1 MTSNKNQF
9 KLLVYLT
16 VCCCFISCGGPA
28 ISKGKIAYQK
38 IVNHINWANSNES
51 NNIFIS
57 GSGCKIGNVYG
68 FAKFKFYEKEP
79 IGLSGE
85 LDTSLLVD
93 YSVEVLGNKRSA
105 TEIGDFGSFS
115 LRPYDWCK
123 KDCHNY
129 YDFFISAEWINR
141 DSSTGNKWLRVLF
154 TKDNKIEFVL
164 LQEDGNSNWYQIYKL
179 DKNEMDYILNIIK
192 ENWYAS
198 IHGELDLSRI
208 AGDHERDRTAEI
220 VKTEAKRKIENMEDA
235 NVCSTVLRKI
245 MNYDERYYFEGIND
259 KASSQLINLDDYDVI
274 LNIPEEL
281 GELDELESTV
291 EKNMDGIN
299 KIHPI
304 GWSKNGLFA
313 YIETGNSDM
322 VGGFN
327 RLKVTDMVSDKNIVS
342 YTGGDEMV
350 SLSTKEW
357 WCLNY
362 IEISSLLNQYEISD
376 KGMVLEMNNE
386 DVVIKYLSYK
396 DISDADNNSIYSIT
410 TKYSNCRKSN
420 NIAVCDGQTCDAQVI
435 VTNNNT
441 GKEKSIF
448 KKNSFCGSK
457 LTFVTAIKNPLEDR
471 ITILVEYEKL
481 GFEGVYTRDI
491 INIGCRLF

>member
-1 MTSNKNQF
+1 MDSNEIKLIKDLYSHYKSDENLDEEILNSLTEEYGSIRGILMNVILKYDSEAEISDEYLDAKLKQYNIDLKSTIQENDANESKEDDVVSSEIIGDTQEKQPPVASSSKKTKRRWVLPVSLVSIIIILGAIFFFLTSN
-9 KLLVYLT
+9 
-16 VCCCFISCGGPA
+16 
-28 ISKGKIAYQK
+28 
-38 IVNHINWANSNES
+38 NS
-51 NNIFIS
+51 
-57 GSGCKIGNVYG
+57 
-68 FAKFKFYEKEP
+68 
-79 IGLSGE
+79 
-85 LDTSLLVD
+85 
-93 YSVEVLGNKRSA
+93 EV
-105 TEIGDFGSFS
+105 
-115 LRPYDWCK
+115 
-123 KDCHNY
+123 
-129 YDFFISAEWINR
+129 
-141 DSSTGNKWLRVLF
+141 
-154 TKDNKIEFVL
+154 
-164 LQEDGNSNWYQIYKL
+164 
-179 DKNEMDYILNIIK
+179 NII
-192 ENWYAS
+192 
-198 IHGELDLSRI
+198 RI
-208 AGDHERDRTAEI
+208 TDTLPA
-220 VKTEAKRKIENMEDA
+220 MEDN

-245 MNYDERYYFEGIND
+245 MDYDERYYFEGIND
-259 KASSQLINLDDYDVI
+259 KASNQLINLDDYDVI

-281 GELDELESTV
+281 RELDEFKSTL

-304 GWSKNGLFA
+304 GWSKNGMFA

-327 RLKVTDMVSDKNIVS
+327 RLKVTDMVSDKNIIS
-342 YTGGDEMV
+342 FTGGDEMV

-362 IEISSLLNQYEISD
+362 IEISSLLYQYEIFEM
-376 KGMVLEMNNE
+376 GMVLEMNNE

-420 NIAVCDGQTCDAQVI
+420 NIAVCDGQTCDVQVI

-457 LTFVTAIKNPLEDR
+457 LTFVSAIKNPLEDR
-471 ITILVEYEKL
+471 ITILVKYEKR

-491 INIGCRLF
+491 MNIGCKLF

>member
-1 MTSNKNQF
+1 MSNIKGIYDGKKSVKPFFILSGFLSIIGIIFVLKYSLPKRESFAEEGDEYFIGYVGGVKKRRWLYWFVGLFLFPIILSSFSNSSGTCGCSNDDLIELQKSMLLSKQEAKDYCC
-9 KLLVYLT
+9 KLND
-16 VCCCFISCGGPA
+16 A
-28 ISKGKIAYQK
+28 ISSYKGD
-38 IVNHINWANSNES
+38 N
-51 NNIFIS
+51 
-57 GSGCKIGNVYG
+57 
-68 FAKFKFYEKEP
+68 
-79 IGLSGE
+79 
-85 LDTSLLVD
+85 D
-93 YSVEVLGNKRSA
+93 
-105 TEIGDFGSFS
+105 
-115 LRPYDWCK
+115 
-123 KDCHNY
+123 
-129 YDFFISAEWINR
+129 R
-141 DSSTGNKWLRVLF
+141 D
-154 TKDNKIEFVL
+154 
-164 LQEDGNSNWYQIYKL
+164 Q
-179 DKNEMDYILNIIK
+179 
-192 ENWYAS
+192 
-198 IHGELDLSRI
+198 
-208 AGDHERDRTAEI
+208 TAEI
-220 VKTEAKRKIENMEDA
+220 AKTEAKRKIENMQD
-235 NVCSTVLRKI
+235 NSVCSTVLRKI
-245 MNYDERYYFEGIND
+245 MDYDERYYFEGIND

-281 GELDELESTV
+281 DELDELESTV
-291 EKNMDGIN
+291 EKNMYGIN

-304 GWSKNGLFA
+304 GWSKNGMFA
-313 YIETGNSDM
+313 FIETGNSDM
-322 VGGFN
+322 LGGFN
-327 RLKVTDMVSDKNIVS
+327 RLKVTDMVSDKNIIS

-410 TKYSNCRKSN
+410 TKFSNCRKSS
-420 NIAVCDGQTCDAQVI
+420 NIAFCDGQTCDVQVI

>member
-1 MTSNKNQF
+1 MKKTLLYSICFVLTSCVDSKPDPIFVKKIFEYVSNQEFGYTIERNSFEVKKVNEMTYEATYIIDFKSQNQ
-9 KLLVYLT
+9 
-16 VCCCFISCGGPA
+16 
-28 ISKGKIAYQK
+28 
-38 IVNHINWANSNES
+38 
-51 NNIFIS
+51 
-57 GSGCKIGNVYG
+57 
-68 FAKFKFYEKEP
+68 
-79 IGLSGE
+79 
-85 LDTSLLVD
+85 
-93 YSVEVLGNKRSA
+93 VLRRTG
-105 TEIGDFGSFS
+105 
-115 LRPYDWCK
+115 
-123 KDCHNY
+123 NY
-129 YDFFISAEWINR
+129 YFSYGDWNVKEDLHIEDAEWI
-141 DSSTGNKWLRVLF
+141 LVEE
-154 TKDNKIEFVL
+154 KISGQGWVDIREVE
-164 LQEDGNSNWYQIYKL
+164 Q
-179 DKNEMDYILNIIK
+179 
-192 ENWYAS
+192 AS
-198 IHGELDLSRI
+198 
-208 AGDHERDRTAEI
+208 
-220 VKTEAKRKIENMEDA
+220 KQKIENMED
-235 NVCSTVLRKI
+235 NNICSTVLRKI
-245 MNYDERYYFEGIND
+245 VDYDERYYFEGINI
-259 KASSQLINLDDYDVI
+259 KASNSLINLDDYDVI

-304 GWSKNGLFA
+304 GWSKNGMFA

-350 SLSTKEW
+350 SLSIKEW

-396 DISDADNNSIYSIT
+396 DISDTDNNSIYSIT

-420 NIAVCDGQTCDAQVI
+420 NIAVCDGQTCDAQVV

-448 KKNSFCGSK
+448 KKK
-457 LTFVTAIKNPLEDR
+457 
-471 ITILVEYEKL
+471 
-481 GFEGVYTRDI
+481 
-491 INIGCRLF
+491 